1 MAGDKESQP
10 KETTEVQGISAAARK
25 QDETHD
31 REHGQHPLFMSSYE
45 LPFPVPAFVST
56 TSHQS
61 SGRLHAF
68 MTLPFQI
75 FAFYILPWTV
85 RQVVLCID
93 EVYEIAGRRARS
105 KFHSFPWFRIL
116 GGLLLMGVYHIVLI
130 RLTIKSYRGLRR
142 GRGQRGESGG

>member
-1 MAGDKESQP
+1 MPGDKEPQP
-10 KETTEVQGISAAARK
+10 KGMMEIQGISAAARK
-25 QDETHD
+25 KDKSNGGPDQQT
-31 REHGQHPLFMSSYE
+31 RFSSTYD
-45 LPFPVPAFVST
+45 LPFQVPTFIST
-56 TSHQS
+56 ASHQP
-61 SGRLHAF
+61 SGLLHAF

-93 EVYEIAGRRARS
+93 ELYEVAGRRARS
-105 KFHSFPWFRIL
+105 KFDAFPWFRIL
-116 GGLLLMGVYHIVLI
+116 GGLLLMGVYHVVLI